1 MPVTTFLL
9 KLVHKKTAIH
19 VYVDGNPGT
28 GFKQTGTKMW
38 QSLTN
43 ERYSERKKLH

>member
-1 MPVTTFLL
+1 MYQ
-9 KLVHKKTAIH
+9 

-38 QSLTN
+38 QSLTS
-43 ERYSERKKLH
+43 ERYDNPHPLLIIEYPREMQM